1 MSGRFSFTAG
11 NTLTATQLNTNVM
24 DGILYN
30 TQVGSTSVSLT
41 SNATWSYGSTNVTN
55 LTGFTQEP
63 YVLLAAEHTNT
74 TGPAVAH
81 FNVTST
87 TAMTVYAFRAGATT
101 GPLTIRWLAVQATPS
116 DPAGR

>member
-1 MSGRFSFTAG
+1 MSGRFSFTSG
-11 NTLTATQLNTNVM
+11 NTLTAAQLNTNVM

-63 YVLLAAEHTNT
+63 YVLLNVET
-74 TGPAVAH
+74 TSSTLPAVAH

-87 TAMTVYAFRAGATT
+87 TAMTVYGFRAGATT
-101 GPLTIRWLAVQATPS
+101 ASITIRWLAVQATPS
-116 DPAGR
+116 SPEGR

>member
-1 MSGRFSFTAG
+1 MSGRFTFTAG
-11 NTLTATQLNTNVM
+11 NTLTAAQLNTNVM

-30 TQVGSTSVSLT
+30 TQVGSTTVSLT

-63 YVLLAAEHTNT
+63 YVVLNVET
-74 TGPAVAH
+74 TSSTLPAVAH

-87 TAMTVYAFRAGATT
+87 TAMTVYGFRAGATT
-101 GPLTIRWLAVQATPS
+101 ASITVRWLDVQATPS
-116 DPAGR
+116 DPA

>member
-1 MSGRFSFTAG
+1 MNSY
-11 NTLTATQLNTNVM
+11 VM

-30 TQVGSTSVSLT
+30 QQVGTTSVSLT

-55 LTGFTQEP
+55 LEGFTEEP

-81 FNVTST
+81 FNVTGT
-87 TAMTVYAFRAGATT
+87 TSMTVYAFRAGATT

-116 DPAGR
+116 NPAGS

>member
-1 MSGRFSFTAG
+1 MSGRFSFTSG
-11 NTLTATQLNTNVM
+11 NTLTAAQLNTNVM

-63 YVLLAAEHTNT
+63 YVLLNVET
-74 TGPAVAH
+74 TSSTLPAVAH

-87 TAMTVYAFRAGATT
+87 TAMTVYGFRAGATT
-101 GPLTIRWLAVQATPS
+101 ASITVRWLAVQATPS
-116 DPAGR
+116 SPEGR